1 MTSKANYQFLTEKLL
16 MKKLFYVIYVLL
28 LMIACISQRPEKQE
42 IRFIN
47 EEVSK
52 AKSLN
57 KLLIL
62 EFTAPECRACLGLKE
77 DIFENKENAAF
88 LNDNF
93 IVVSITPSNPVYKL
107 LYDHFKLDNQ
117 SSVIILDQN
126 GNEIER
132 TVGYNNNRETYLGFL
147 KNVSEG
153 KNLYSLV
160 LAAYEKD
167 PLDIHNNYLLAEKLM
182 LRNKIKEAIIHYNH
196 VLINDPYNR
205 LGLNTK
211 CRLKIAESSLILATN
226 SYPQNSESE

>member
-1 MTSKANYQFLTEKLL
+1 

-62 EFTAPECRACLGLKE
+62 EFTTPECKACIGLKE

-93 IVVSITPSNPVYKL
+93 LVVSVISSDPVYKL
-107 LYDHFKLDNQ
+107 LYDHFNLENQ

-132 TVGYNNNRETYLGFL
+132 TVSYNKNRKAYISFL
-147 KNVSEG
+147 KNVSVG
-153 KNLYSLV
+153 KNLYGIV
-160 LAAYEKD
+160 RAAYEKD
-167 PLDIHNNYLLAEKLM
+167 PLDVQNNYLLAEKLM
-182 LRNKIKEAIIHYNH
+182 IRNQIKEAIIHYNH
-196 VLINDPYNR
+196 VLIYDRDNK
-205 LGLNTK
+205 LGLNAE
-211 CRLKIAESSLILATN
+211 CRLRIAESSLILAAN
-226 SYPQNSESE
+226 SDPQNFESD